1 MARDEAT
8 VVDILNAARL
18 ARTFVEGMD
27 KAAFLKDA
35 KTQSAVLHQLLVL
48 GEAVRRLSE
57 PFRARHPRIPW
68 RLMGG
73 MRNKLIHEYD
83 DVDLEE
89 VWKTLTTDIPAVQ
102 ATLASE
108 TEDRR

>member
-1 MARDEAT
+1 MARDDAT

-27 KAAFLKDA
+27 KAAFLEDA

-57 PFRARHPRIPW
+57 PFRARHPQIPW
-68 RLMGG
+68 RLMAG
-73 MRNKLIHEYD
+73 MRNQLIHEYD

-89 VWKTLTTDIPAVQ
+89 VW
-102 ATLASE
+102 
-108 TEDRR
+108 